1 MRMHPDDPAHVAG
14 CADCQAR
21 AGLDGLD
28 GLDVDLDT
36 VWIGVAAE
44 VWARPVG
51 AVERLAGRLLGSAG
65 LARAL
70 VTTPSLVVSWIVASA
85 VVLTVGV
92 LVTRSTGT
100 PWVALL
106 APALAGA
113 GIAYAYGPGIDPA
126 FELSQTMAVSD
137 RMVLLVRA
145 LAVFGVNAL
154 LGVLASLV
162 AAGAQGITLGW
173 LAPMTAV
180 AALALAT
187 ATLARSANVGV
198 AAALAGWLIVVLASS
213 IPTGDLATAV
223 AQGNLAPAYAL
234 ATLAC
239 LSAALYLTSN
249 GRSERRPWL

>member
-1 MRMHPDDPAHVAG
+1 MHPDDPAHVAG
-14 CADCQAR
+14 CADCRAR
-21 AGLDGLD
+21 ASLD

-51 AVERLAGRLLGSAG
+51 AVERLVGRLLGSAG

-137 RMVLLVRA
+137 RMVLLVRV

-173 LAPMTAV
+173 LMPMTAV
-180 AALALAT
+180 AALALAA
-187 ATLARSANVGV
+187 ATLARSANAGV
-198 AAALAGWLIVVLASS
+198 AAALVSWLIVVLASS
-213 IPTGDLATAV
+213 IPTQDFATAV
-223 AQGNLAPAYAL
+223 VQDNLAPAYAL
-234 ATLAC
+234 ATLVC